1 MFPHPYHQYSLTDT
15 PTFPHGYNNV
25 IFSISNLMCERNC
38 AKSVCGLFL
47 YKLESIRVL
56 YKNNRKSKLIL
67 SWHSM
72 NAKLHIFEHVPTP
85 VRLPY
90 ICIPICRPICHIRR
104 LDGTVSYSTYSIGL
118 QIYFSTVDWQ
128 LYCTNSDCICLQP
141 YYGNV
146 KIPGNVAEKH
156 CCPILLYILSSFFHH
171 NNILHGKFIV
181 MYSVLFNMKRHHSW
195 LTQMHR

>member
-1 MFPHPYHQYSLTDT
+1 
-15 PTFPHGYNNV
+15 
-25 IFSISNLMCERNC
+25 MCERNC

-90 ICIPICRPICHIRR
+90 HTVCICIHYACIILYRR
-104 LDGTVSYSTYSIGL
+104 AYSNQCIAQSKVQEVFVGVNNT
-118 QIYFSTVDWQ
+118 QISHGSWSDLLRVAVFMMLLLAQ
-128 LYCTNSDCICLQP
+128 LSC
-141 YYGNV
+141 
-146 KIPGNVAEKH
+146 KIKCKLFKISENTCSKLTSREKMNT
-156 CCPILLYILSSFFHH
+156 S
-171 NNILHGKFIV
+171 
-181 MYSVLFNMKRHHSW
+181 
-195 LTQMHR
+195 